1 MMVPA
6 TTVIY
11 GVRLSVVIQTLT
23 SQHQNPAVKLSF
35 LALNPES
42 QRCQHQLGV
51 MCKRG
56 KS

>member
-23 SQHQNPAVKLSF
+23 SQPQNPAVKQKERNS
-35 LALNPES
+35 PS
-42 QRCQHQLGV
+42 
-51 MCKRG
+51 
-56 KS
+56 SP